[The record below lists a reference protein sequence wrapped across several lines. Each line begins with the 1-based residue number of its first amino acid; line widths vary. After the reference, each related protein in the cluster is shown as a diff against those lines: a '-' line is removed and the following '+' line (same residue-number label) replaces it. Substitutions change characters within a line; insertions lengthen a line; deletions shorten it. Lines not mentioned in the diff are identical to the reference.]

1 MKKWLQKGL
10 HIFTALLFFFLLGL
24 QQQFLKVNSGF
35 SLLDC
40 IFNALTLRGPLIF
53 INSIFTKQDLS

>member
-10 HIFTALLFFFLLGL
+10 HIFTALLFFLLGL

-40 IFNALTLRGPLIF
+40 IFNVLTLRGPLIF

>member
-1 MKKWLQKGL
+1 MKNDCKKVYTFSQ
-10 HIFTALLFFFLLGL
+10 HCFIFFLLGL
-24 QQQFLKVNSGF
+24 QQQFLKVNLGF

-40 IFNALTLRGPLIF
+40 IFNVLTLRGPLIF